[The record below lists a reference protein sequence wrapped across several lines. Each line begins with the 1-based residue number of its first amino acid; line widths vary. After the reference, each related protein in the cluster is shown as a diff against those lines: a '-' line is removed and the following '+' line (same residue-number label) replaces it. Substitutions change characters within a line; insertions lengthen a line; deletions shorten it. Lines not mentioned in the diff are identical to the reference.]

1 MIEKLFKYLT
11 NFFCNSFEKDG
22 VVVQNQIEIFAK
34 KSSGEKCKV
43 TKNISEGEVE
53 EDVFV
58 MSAPYNEEEEV
69 EEGFFKSTKLDPVQ
83 AKKRATKYCENS
95 NDASLVFSCE

>member
-1 MIEKLFKYLT
+1 M
-11 NFFCNSFEKDG
+11 
-22 VVVQNQIEIFAK
+22 VQNQIEIFAK
-34 KSSGEKCKV
+34 KSSGEKCKI
-43 TKNISEGEVE
+43 TKNISEGDVE

-69 EEGFFKSTKLDPVQ
+69 DEVHFKSTKLDPIQ
-83 AKKRATKYCENS
+83 AKKQAVKYCENN